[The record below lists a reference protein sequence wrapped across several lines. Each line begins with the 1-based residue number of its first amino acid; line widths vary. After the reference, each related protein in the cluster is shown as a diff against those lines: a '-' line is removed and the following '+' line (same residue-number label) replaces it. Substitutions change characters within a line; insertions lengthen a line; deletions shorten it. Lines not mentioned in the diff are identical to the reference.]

1 MGGFPKLLP
10 SRLEDL
16 RPVVSLSLPRWL
28 YTGFTRERDIY
39 IYIYMYIYM
48 SYYMYVSF
56 NGVLEPESFSLLSI
70 PHAQLAVADPSTS
83 GVRSPE
89 GLRRRA
95 DSGPRRVWGI
105 CIYIYVFNY
114 LLILLSI
121 YLSVYLPI
129 YLAIHLSI
137 HLSMVSGFSGCL
149 VYGVHVLYL
158 GFRGSW
164 AGRLSMA

>member
-1 MGGFPKLLP
+1 
-10 SRLEDL
+10 
-16 RPVVSLSLPRWL
+16 
-28 YTGFTRERDIY
+28 
-39 IYIYMYIYM
+39 
-48 SYYMYVSF
+48 MYVSF

-95 DSGPRRVWGI
+95 DSGPREGMGHMY
-105 CIYIYVFNY
+105 IYIYVFNY